1 MAKSSTPKGA
11 KKRVKVKDLPK
22 KEKKLSPD
30 ELKKVKGGLSM
41 EDKIMLSKGINPVQH
56 SE

>member
-1 MAKSSTPKGA
+1 MAKKTKSAQQRIKVKGLA
-11 KKRVKVKDLPK
+11 KK
-22 KEKKLSPD
+22 EEELSPD

-41 EDKIMLSKGINPVQH
+41 EDKILLSKGINPVQH

>member
-1 MAKSSTPKGA
+1 MAKKATSA
-11 KKRVKVKDLPK
+11 QKRVRVKDLPK